1 MTQYGN
7 EYAVA
12 LFTLSEELNS
22 SEQFLSELK
31 TVSSVFLDN
40 PEYMDFLASPGIPK
54 AERTAAIE
62 EAFSKA
68 CLPEIVSFLQLLCER
83 GRITEF
89 YECAKQFEQ
98 LFRDSKSIVAATI
111 TSVVPLTDDEKQRLV
126 EKLEKTSGKK
136 VAAKWEIDESILGG
150 IVVEMDDKIL
160 DGSLKRRL
168 HEVKEVMDK

>member
-1 MTQYGN
+1 M
-7 EYAVA
+7 
-12 LFTLSEELNS
+12 
-22 SEQFLSELK
+22 
-31 TVSSVFLDN
+31 
-40 PEYMDFLASPGIPK
+40 
-54 AERTAAIE
+54 
-62 EAFSKA
+62 
-68 CLPEIVSFLQLLCER
+68 
-83 GRITEF
+83 
-89 YECAKQFEQ
+89 
-98 LFRDSKSIVAATI
+98 FRDSKSIVAATI